1 MSELF
6 DPPLPE
12 MIREVEREIT
22 LRRAVYPGLV
32 ARKKLTQ
39 VRADRQIALMEAVR
53 RNLEVQLECLSL

>member
-1 MSELF
+1 MPELF
-6 DPPLPE
+6 DPSVPD

-39 VRADRQIALMEAVR
+39 ARADRQIALMEAVR
-53 RNLEVQLECLSL
+53 GNLEVQLECLSL

>member
-1 MSELF
+1 MPELF

-22 LRRAVYPGLV
+22 LRRAVYPSLV

-39 VRADRQIALMEAVR
+39 VGADRQIALMEAVR
-53 RNLEVQLECLSL
+53 GNLEVQLECLSL

>member
-1 MSELF
+1 MPELF

-22 LRRAVYPGLV
+22 LRRAVYPSLV

-53 RNLEVQLECLSL
+53 GNLEVQLECLSL